1 MSQVD
6 VTEAFHPITLDE
18 LNDTASLQTRK
29 DRKYIVPLSMVE
41 DLATELTGHGRLLAI
56 DGTRTF
62 AYESQYFDTPD
73 RTSYLAAVRQRPHRY
88 KVRTRSYVSSGLC
101 SLEVKTRDGR
111 GVTKK
116 DRMSY
121 DITNRKVLTDE
132 GRAFLQTFAQ
142 VAPDEPVLELALETT
157 YRRTTLA
164 LNSQPVRVTVD
175 TDLAFRDPD
184 GTVGTLVDHAI
195 VETKTPGSPS
205 MVDHLL
211 WDRGFR
217 PTKISKFGTGLAVLR
232 PELPANKWDR
242 VLRRYF
248 NRVPAPD

>member
-1 MSQVD
+1 MSQVST
-6 VTEAFHPITLDE
+6 TEAFHAITLDE
-18 LNDTASLQTRK
+18 LNNTASLQTRK
-29 DRKYIVPLSMVE
+29 DRKYIVPLTMVE
-41 DLATELTGHGRLLAI
+41 ELATELTGHGRLLAI

-73 RTSYLAAVRQRPHRY
+73 RASYLAAVRQRPHRY
-88 KVRTRSYVSSGLC
+88 KVRTRSYISSELC

-116 DRMSY
+116 TRTSY
-121 DITNRKVLTDE
+121 EISNRKVLTDK
-132 GRAFLQTFAQ
+132 GRAFLQTFTQ
-142 VAPDEPVLELALETT
+142 VSVDEPVLQLALETT

-164 LNSQPVRVTVD
+164 LHSQPVRVTVD
-175 TDLAFRDPD
+175 TELAFRDPD
-184 GTVGTLVDHAI
+184 GTVGTLTDHAV
-195 VETKTPGSPS
+195 VETKTAGSPS
-205 MVDHLL
+205 MVDRLL

-217 PTKISKFGTGLAVLR
+217 PTKISKFGTGLAVLH

-248 NRVPAPD
+248 DRVPAAN